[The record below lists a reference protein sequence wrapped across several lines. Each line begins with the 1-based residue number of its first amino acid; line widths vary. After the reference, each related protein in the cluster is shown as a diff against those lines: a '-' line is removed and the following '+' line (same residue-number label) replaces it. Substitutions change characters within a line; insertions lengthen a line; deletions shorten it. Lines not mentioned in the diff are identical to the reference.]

1 MKPSTSDAPA
11 SVCAQ
16 GGWMQRAQ
24 VVMGRSV
31 TVQVWADDRSR
42 GAAAM
47 AAVMAEMQ
55 RIARVCDP
63 QRPASELAM
72 LNVAAAA
79 QPVPVS
85 DEVFQLLARAQAFAR
100 LSDGAFDPT
109 CGAVTLAFERQ
120 RGEPADE
127 LSLARAVQ
135 AVGWRHLLLDPA
147 TRSVRLARAGVRLDL
162 AGFAKGY
169 ALDRCVALL
178 QRQSV
183 RHALVSVGGD
193 TRLLGDRRGSPWT
206 IALRDPDDADLVR
219 ALLPLQDLAVSTAVG
234 RRGEYRPRAPVID
247 PRSGR
252 PPAGLRSATVIAPE
266 GITAHALA
274 KAALVLGVERALELV
289 HAQAA
294 VDAVLVD
301 ADGRL
306 HVSAGLQ
313 DLRQAPP
320 PGRAAVRAGP
330 APQSVA

>member
-1 MKPSTSDAPA
+1 MRASTSGAPA

-55 RIARVCDP
+55 RMARVCDP

-72 LNVAAAA
+72 VNAAAA
-79 QPVPVS
+79 ARPVPVS
-85 DEVFQLLARAQAFAR
+85 DELFQLLARAQAFAR

-109 CGAVTLAFERQ
+109 CGAATLAFEQ
-120 RGEPADE
+120 LGGEAADE
-127 LSLARAVQ
+127 LGLARALQ
-135 AVGWRHLLLDPA
+135 AVGWRHLRLDPA
-147 TRSVRLARAGVRLDL
+147 TRCVRLARAGVRLDL
-162 AGFAKGY
+162 AGFAKGH
-169 ALDRCVALL
+169 AVDRCVALL
-178 QRQSV
+178 QRQGI
-183 RHALVSVGGD
+183 RHAIVSAGGD

-206 IALRDPDDADLVR
+206 IALRDPDDTDLVR
-219 ALLPLQDLAVSTAVG
+219 ALLPLQDLAVATALG
-234 RRGEYRPRAPVID
+234 RRQGHGQRAPVLD
-247 PRSGR
+247 PHSGR
-252 PPAGLRSATVIAPE
+252 PPAGLRSATVIATE
-266 GITAHALA
+266 AVTADALA
-274 KAALVLGVERALELV
+274 KAALVLGVERALDLV
-289 HAQAA
+289 QAQAD

-320 PGRAAVRAGP
+320 PRRAAARAGP
-330 APQSVA
+330 APQSAA

>member
-1 MKPSTSDAPA
+1 MRDSTSGASA

-72 LNVAAAA
+72 LNAAATQ

-85 DEVFQLLARAQAFAR
+85 DELFQLLARAHAFAR
-100 LSDGAFDPT
+100 FSDGAFDPT
-109 CGAVTLAFERQ
+109 CGALTLAFEGSA
-120 RGEPADE
+120 GEPADE
-127 LSLARAVQ
+127 PGLARAVQ

-147 TRSVRLARAGVRLDL
+147 NRSVRLARAGVRLDL
-162 AGFAKGY
+162 TGFAKAY
-169 ALDRCVALL
+169 AIDRCVALL
-178 QRQSV
+178 RRQGIQ
-183 RHALVSVGGD
+183 HALVSAGGD
-193 TRLLGDRRGSPWT
+193 TRLIGDRRGSPWT
-206 IALRDPDDADLVR
+206 IALRDPDDADRVL
-219 ALLPLQDLAVSTAVG
+219 AQLPLHDLAVSTAVG
-234 RRGEYRPRAPVID
+234 SRRGHRPRAPVID
-247 PRSGR
+247 PRSGL
-252 PPAGLRSATVIAPE
+252 PPTGLRSATVIAPE
-266 GITAHALA
+266 GITANALA
-274 KAALVLGVERALELV
+274 KAALVLGVECALQLV
-289 HAQAA
+289 DAEGA

-301 ADGRL
+301 AEGRL

-313 DLRQAPP
+313 NLRQAIPA
-320 PGRAAVRAGP
+320 GRAAVRAGA

>member
-1 MKPSTSDAPA
+1 MSASTSGALA
-11 SVCAQ
+11 SVYAQ

-24 VVMGRSV
+24 LVTGRSV

-72 LNVAAAA
+72 LNAAATA
-79 QPVPVS
+79 RPVPVS
-85 DEVFQLLARAQAFAR
+85 DELFQLLVRAHAFAR
-100 LSDGAFDPT
+100 GSDGAFDPT
-109 CGAVTLAFERQ
+109 CGALTLAAEPP
-120 RGEPADE
+120 GGDPADE
-127 LSLARAVQ
+127 PGLARALQ

-162 AGFAKGY
+162 TGFATAY
-169 ALDRCVALL
+169 AIDRCVALL
-178 QRQSV
+178 RRQGIQ
-183 RHALVSVGGD
+183 HALVGAGGD
-193 TRLLGDRRGSPWT
+193 TRLLGDRRGGPWT
-206 IALRDPDDADLVR
+206 ITLRDPDDADRVL

-234 RRGEYRPRAPVID
+234 HRREHRLRAPVLD

-252 PPAGLRSATVIAPE
+252 PPAGLRSATVVASE

-274 KAALVLGVERALELV
+274 KAALVLGVEGALKLAA
-289 HAQAA
+289 AQAA

-301 ADGRL
+301 AEGRL

-313 DLRQAPP
+313 NLRQAPP
-320 PGRAAVRAGP
+320 AGRAAVRAGA